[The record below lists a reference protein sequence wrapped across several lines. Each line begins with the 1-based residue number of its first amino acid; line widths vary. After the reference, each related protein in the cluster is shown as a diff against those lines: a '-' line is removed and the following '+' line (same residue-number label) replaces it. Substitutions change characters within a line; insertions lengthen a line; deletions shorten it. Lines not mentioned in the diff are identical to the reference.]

1 MLLFFL
7 LRSLVWLFLHGT
19 SSSILRLECRYHA
32 NFSITRVDKKY
43 NDTALVTFTSI
54 SNTTAC
60 FLLCIGNLSCDGV
73 NYDSANSECQ
83 LIHTNDE
90 VVLEAKLIS
99 AINWNFST
107 TEFNR
112 KNVGIIS
119 PTKFFHLKLINLTD
133 IFLPL

>member
-1 MLLFFL
+1 MINWFYSFYFFIL
-7 LRSLVWLFLHGT
+7 LRSLVWVFLHET

-32 NFSITRVDKKY
+32 NFSITRVDNKY
-43 NDTALVTFTSI
+43 NDTPLVTFTGI

-73 NYDSANSECQ
+73 NYNSANSECQ

-90 VVLEAKLIS
+90 VVLEKKLIS
-99 AINWNFST
+99 AVNWNFST

-119 PTKFFHLKLINLTD
+119 SMKF
-133 IFLPL
+133 